1 LKRKRQ
7 KKLRQKEQRAREQRL
22 KLEEETKENVDS
34 TLKTLSPAECSL
46 DAYDFEAQNPEEFTN
61 NTPSRVPFQFPDVNE
76 GKDGDTR
83 FGHAFGS
90 DQIIGQ
96 SERGLDHP
104 CRADAR
110 WQEPSKS
117 PQQTRILQF

>member
-34 TLKTLSPAECSL
+34 TLKTTLSPAECSL

-61 NTPSRVPFQFPDVNE
+61 NTPSCPDVNE

>member
-1 LKRKRQ
+1 MRKRQ
-7 KKLRQKEQRAREQRL
+7 KKLRQKEQRAREQRI
-22 KLEEETKENVDS
+22 KLEEETKGNADS
-34 TLKTLSPAECSL
+34 ILKTLSSAECFL
-46 DAYDFEAQNPEEFTN
+46 DTNDFEAQNPEEFTN
-61 NTPSRVPFQFPDVNE
+61 NTPSHVPFQFPDVNE